1 MMKLT
6 VILKVLL
13 DKYYRIEF
21 VKNVITT
28 DFSVKEGC
36 TFKGYFSSYY
46 FGTWKSK
53 HAPPEKSHCPLK

>member
-13 DKYYRIEF
+13 DKYYSTEF

-36 TFKGYFSSYY
+36 TFKGYVSSYY
-46 FGTWKSK
+46 FGT
-53 HAPPEKSHCPLK
+53 

>member
-6 VILKVLL
+6 VIPEVFL
-13 DKYYRIEF
+13 DKYYSTEF

-28 DFSVKEGC
+28 HFSVKEGC
-36 TFKGYFSSYY
+36 TFKGYVSSYY

-53 HAPPEKSHCPLK
+53 HAPLEKSHCPLK

>member
-6 VILKVLL
+6 VIPEVLL
-13 DKYYRIEF
+13 DKYF

-36 TFKGYFSSYY
+36 TFKGYVSSYY

-53 HAPPEKSHCPLK
+53 HAPLEKSHCPLK